1 MVQLDVCSDA
11 SVEAAM
17 ASVQS
22 KHGQLFGLIN
32 NAGGW
37 LSTPRATIDLNT
49 MAVIKVCEAFL
60 PLIEKHGGAEFFGS
74 GQSFLLC
81 YLQEELSKF
90 PHQQGQAL

>member
-49 MAVIKVCEAFL
+49 IAVIKVCEAFL
-60 PLIEKHGGAEFFGS
+60 PLIEKHGGAKLFGS
-74 GQSFLLC
+74 RLSFLLC

-90 PHQQGQAL
+90 PQQQGQAL